1 MRTITAVWTL
11 MLALGCATS
20 ALAHGGNTDIMGT
33 VTSLSAEQ
41 VMVKDGEAKSVTI
54 RVTKDTKYRKGNAP
68 AAAADLKVGD
78 RVVVEAA
85 GKVGAYSAVEIRF
98 SSLAPSP
105 RHDGE
110 QHHGDQH

>member
-1 MRTITAVWTL
+1 MRTRTAVWTL

-33 VTSLSAEQ
+33 VTSLSAKQ
-41 VMVKDGEAKSVTI
+41 VMVKDGEAKSVTV

-68 AAAADLKVGD
+68 AVAADLKIGD
-78 RVVVEAA
+78 RAVVEAA

-98 SSLAPSP
+98 SSSAPPSG
-105 RHDGE
+105 HDGE
-110 QHHGDQH
+110 HHHENQH